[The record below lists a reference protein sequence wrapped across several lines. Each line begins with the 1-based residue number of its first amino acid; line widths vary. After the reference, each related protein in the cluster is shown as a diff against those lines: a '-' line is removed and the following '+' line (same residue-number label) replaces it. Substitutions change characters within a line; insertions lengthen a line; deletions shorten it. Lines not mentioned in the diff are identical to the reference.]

1 MPKIGE
7 AELVMVLLLAALGLG
22 LVLYWGYRWL
32 RRAAVRFWTG
42 FKQGYYGPRRGYPED
57 QQH

>member
-1 MPKIGE
+1 
-7 AELVMVLLLAALGLG
+7 MVLLLAALGLG